1 MTTTIHNKGL
11 LPIIPLRVKDRI
23 LNVILDK
30 CSTMSYILSDV
41 EADRHM
47 QFRYIVEGS
56 YNVGDDNL

>member
-1 MTTTIHNKGL
+1 MGS
-11 LPIIPLRVKDRI
+11 LRTNLHVNEIKDRI